1 MPRIPRLGVVVT
13 VLAAI
18 DVGAVPTAWRAAEEV
33 DTLPVGAEVTLK
45 GDFFDVSCADGW
57 PWMAHDF
64 LGDDEVGSGWGIRN

>member
-13 VLAAI
+13 VLAAV

-45 GDFFDVSCADGW
+45 GDLMSFARMDGPGW
-57 PWMAHDF
+57 HMIF
-64 LGDDEVGSGWGIRN
+64 LGDDEVGGWLGD